1 MLLGGSQTKIP
12 EDNLWRDVDMHV
24 REYIVTK
31 TIISLVTAVLCGV
44 VLWMFG
50 VPLAFVLGMLV
61 FLLNFIPNL
70 GPIIANLLP
79 VPLVWVLIEA
89 TWAYDALPE
98 EARRNMV
105 DPDMSVFKG
114 VLVIVLVGIIQF
126 VSGNVFETK
135 IMGDQ
140 FRLHPIAILLS
151 LMFWYMIWGMVGA
164 FLAVP
169 ITSAL
174 KIVFAELENTK
185 PVADLLEGNLTILAK
200 RPDQP
205 AAV

>member
-1 MLLGGSQTKIP
+1 
-12 EDNLWRDVDMHV
+12 
-24 REYIVTK
+24 
-31 TIISLVTAVLCGV
+31 
-44 VLWMFG
+44 
-50 VPLAFVLGMLV
+50 
-61 FLLNFIPNL
+61 
-70 GPIIANLLP
+70 
-79 VPLVWVLIEA
+79 
-89 TWAYDALPE
+89 
-98 EARRNMV
+98 
-105 DPDMSVFKG
+105 
-114 VLVIVLVGIIQF
+114 
-126 VSGNVFETK
+126 
-135 IMGDQ
+135 MGDQ

-205 AAV
+205 ATV